1 MVIIGENLNIMSQ
14 TIGPALKERNPK
26 PIQELAKAEA
36 EAGVDYID
44 LNIGPARKA
53 GDELMEWAVNTVQGV
68 TDKSLSLDTTNPVAM
83 EAGLKVAK
91 GKALINSISLQ
102 PDRLEQEL
110 PLVKK
115 YNASMIGLLWGIE
128 GMPRDANERAMLA
141 VDLMYKANE
150 LGIPNEDIWID
161 PILTPV
167 SVEINQVKACFEF
180 MSMLGDIAPECK
192 STIGLSNISNGT
204 PHHLRPYLN
213 RTCMIILMKYGLYSA
228 IVDAF
233 DSELVRIARGE
244 KPELVDLVYRVMD
257 GEKPDLSSLSEE
269 EVKYVKTVRVLMGE
283 SLYSHSWLEI

>member
-1 MVIIGENLNIMSQ
+1 MVLIGENLNIMSQ

-53 GDELMEWAVNTVQGV
+53 GDELMEWVVKTVQEV
-68 TDKSLSLDTTNPVAM
+68 TDKPLSLDTTNPVAM

-115 YNASMIGLLWGIE
+115 YNASMIGLLWGTE

-213 RTCMIILMKYGLYSA
+213 RTCMIMLMKYGLYSA

-269 EVKYVKTVRVLMGE
+269 EVKYVKTVRVLTGE